1 MAESDEKHG
10 KSKTLFVRNLPYTT
24 TNESLE
30 KVFSDA
36 GPLKSCFV
44 VKDKDTGK
52 CRGFGYVKFTLLE
65 DAEKALTSVKKV
77 DGRNV
82 HAVYANKKEKKKRFG
97 QPNKKT
103 EGESVPVSKSN
114 KPSSPAGEE
123 TSDFSDEGQPDHAE
137 KKTKLEVARSEN
149 MSLQT
154 KRKKKKKV
162 ATETPVKGQRQA
174 PNPLNEGKRARVIVR
189 NLAFKCT
196 KEELQKT
203 FEKCGNVVDIHIP
216 TKGTGTRLGFGFV
229 QFENKAQAGMAV
241 AQLTGTSVAGR
252 PVAVDWALPKNM
264 YESRMPVKPSQ
275 TSTSDQDDEEIGEE
289 EEGMDVDEKDEPQEM
304 LGKQKAIVSTKLN
317 GQITKSNIN
326 RKVTERDEDKDT
338 DDSDEEKGSESD
350 ELETSNE
357 EDEDENS
364 DEDSNDS
371 GIDGDKTFKQKPS
384 LPQRQSDVGEGRTI
398 FIRNLP
404 FAANEEEIEEC
415 LSEFGEVKYAR
426 IVKDRNSGM
435 SKGSAFVQFV
445 SKVGA
450 STSVEAAANEADGGI
465 SLQGRSLIISLAV
478 SREQAGVLTQQKENE
493 KKNKKKEGD
502 KKEEKDSRNLYLSRE
517 GMIRPG
523 TEAAK
528 DVPSADLALR
538 TKIAEANRQKLK
550 DQNVFV
556 SSTRLCIHNI
566 PATIDDAKLRKILIK
581 AVKDRD
587 AKITECRIMRDLSRV
602 NTQGQGKSKGFA
614 FCSFA
619 QHAHALAALKNLNN
633 CPTVFGSS
641 KRPIVEFS
649 LENRKALEA
658 KQKRLEKS
666 KMKTNPK
673 HAGKNHQA
681 QTNSDTAQTKK
692 KKWKQRK
699 VKQEAMPLDV
709 KKQQDKIARSM
720 YEGPLGLPSHSGP
733 KQRHKPRQGQQ
744 AGKKANLKTPP
755 NQKKTKFG
763 FKGNNPREKKQGKT
777 KTLIANPKKKRRDV
791 DGFDK
796 LVASYKQKIMFSAK
810 F

>member
-1 MAESDEKHG
+1 MADSNERHG
-10 KSKTLFVRNLPYTT
+10 KGKTLFVRNLPYTT

-30 KVFSDA
+30 KIFSDV

-44 VKDKDTGK
+44 VKDKDSGK

-82 HAVYANKKEKKKRFG
+82 HAVFANKKEKKKRFG
-97 QPNKKT
+97 QPKSEDGNALGLKT
-103 EGESVPVSKSN
+103 QQ
-114 KPSSPAGEE
+114 SSPSGKE
-123 TSDFSDEGQPDHAE
+123 TNVFIDGSQPVKVE
-137 KKTKLEVARSEN
+137 KGIEVAESEDAHP
-149 MSLQT
+149 Q
-154 KRKKKKKV
+154 RKKNPKKKV
-162 ATETPVKGQRQA
+162 SADTPIKGQRQA

-196 KEELQKT
+196 KDELQKA
-203 FEKCGNVVDIHIP
+203 FEQYGNVVDIHIP
-216 TKGTGTRLGFGFV
+216 TKSTGTRLGFGFV

-241 AQLTGTSVAGR
+241 AQLNGTPVAGR

-264 YESRMPVKPSQ
+264 YESRLPVKSLEVPPVELSA
-275 TSTSDQDDEEIGEE
+275 EGEE
-289 EEGMDVDEKDEPQEM
+289 EEDMDIDKEDGSNDNDEKD
-304 LGKQKAIVSTKLN
+304 
-317 GQITKSNIN
+317 
-326 RKVTERDEDKDT
+326 DEDIKE
-338 DDSDEEKGSESD
+338 SHDEEKDENDSES
-350 ELETSNE
+350 ERSETSSEDDE
-357 EDEDENS
+357 ERETG
-364 DEDSNDS
+364 EDSDDS
-371 GIDGDKTFKQKPS
+371 GIDKDTTVDQKPS
-384 LPQRQSDVGEGRTI
+384 LTNRPSDVGEGRTI

-404 FAANEEEIEEC
+404 FSTDEEEIEEC
-415 LSEFGEVKYAR
+415 FGQFGEVKYAR

-445 SKVGA
+445 TKDSA
-450 STSVEAAANEADGGI
+450 MASVETAANESDGGI
-465 SLQGRSLIISLAV
+465 SLQGRSLIVSLAV
-478 SREQAGVLTQQKENE
+478 SREQAGVLTQQKEEE
-493 KKNKKKEGD
+493 KKKKVKEGD

-528 DVPSADLALR
+528 DVPPADLALR

-550 DQNVFV
+550 DQNIFV

-566 PATIDDAKLRKILIK
+566 PATVDDAKLRKIIIK
-581 AVKDRD
+581 AVGDRE
-587 AKITECRIMRDLSRV
+587 ARLTECRIMRDLTRV

-614 FCSFA
+614 FCSFT
-619 QHAHALAALKNLNN
+619 QHAHALAALKSLNN
-633 CPTVFGSS
+633 CPSVFGNN

-666 KMKTNPK
+666 KIKTKPK
-673 HAGKNHQA
+673 PADTGKGHQSQA
-681 QTNSDTAQTKK
+681 KSKDQGQTANKKK
-692 KKWKQRK
+692 KKWKQGK
-699 VKQEAMPLDV
+699 VRQEAMPLEV

-733 KQRHKPRQGQQ
+733 KQRHKPRPQQRGGQKIDQ
-744 AGKKANLKTPP
+744 RPAHKDNKS
-755 NQKKTKFG
+755 KFG
-763 FKGNNPREKKQGKT
+763 FKGKNAKERPAKQKAI
-777 KTLIANPKKKRRDV
+777 KNPKKKRRDV

-796 LVASYKQKIMFSAK
+796 LVASYKQKIMSSAK